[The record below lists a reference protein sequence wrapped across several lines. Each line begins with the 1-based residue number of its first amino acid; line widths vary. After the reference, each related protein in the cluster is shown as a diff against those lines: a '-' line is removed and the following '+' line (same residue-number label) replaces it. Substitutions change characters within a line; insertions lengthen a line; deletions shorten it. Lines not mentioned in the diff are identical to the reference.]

1 MPPDPTK
8 RDPGSPKYTGQLMEF
23 EAHLAAALR
32 QAGIPEPQAGR
43 LTGAV
48 VRGLCRTLGGRQV
61 YIPKGAAR
69 NTAARNQQML
79 AEFDPANSTA
89 SIRHLAEKYQLT
101 EIAVYRCLA
110 AARAARRAKLPH

>member
-1 MPPDPTK
+1 MPDNPP
-8 RDPGSPKYTGQLMEF
+8 RYVREMLEI
-23 EAHLAAALR
+23 EAHIGAALR
-32 QAGIPEPQAGR
+32 HEGVPEAQAMR

-61 YIPKGAAR
+61 YIPRGEAR

-89 SIRHLAEKYQLT
+89 SVRQLSEKYQLT

-110 AARAARRAKLPH
+110 AARAARRAELPH

>member
-1 MPPDPTK
+1 MPDAPPRYVK
-8 RDPGSPKYTGQLMEF
+8 EMLEI
-23 EAHLAAALR
+23 EAHISSALR

-69 NTAARNQQML
+69 NTAARNAEIVRAYDNNQESVTRL
-79 AEFDPANSTA
+79 AQAHN
-89 SIRHLAEKYQLT
+89 LT
-101 EIAVYRCLA
+101 EIHIYRILA
-110 AARAARRAKLPH
+110 AHRRQRRAAH

>member
-1 MPPDPTK
+1 MPAAPPRYAQEMTEIESHI
-8 RDPGSPKYTGQLMEF
+8 G
-23 EAHLAAALR
+23 AALR

-89 SIRHLAEKYQLT
+89 SVRQLSEKYQLT

-110 AARAARRAKLPH
+110 AARAARRAEPPH